1 MNQIIRGD
9 GSFRFVAF
17 IDHDDLVVED
27 VVCSW
32 FGGRDD
38 PGDDGET
45 ASGVNTRDNPDIRGA
60 ALPMDGFHHPA
71 TDGSPIPKLPWKTS
85 ITVTN
90 RQDRN
95 GTTKSFPLIDLGP
108 SKNAASHAAIDLTPP
123 AFESLGGDLRAG
135 LLRVSFRIVD
145 GAQFVPGSAIPSV
158 SLRSSL
164 TSRIQLAGDLPTLM
178 DDGHG
183 SSNPNPKPPIKRFIQ
198 SPNHSSRNGAQIKN
212 IVLHCTES
220 SIAQGAINEF
230 LNPLGRRVSAHYIV
244 DRNGD
249 IYQMVDDADVAN
261 HCRGANQNSIGIEHV
276 GLENQAMA
284 GPQRDS
290 SVSLIKFLVNQYRID
305 AKNIFGHDFTPGY
318 SGGGTS
324 CTDHL
329 FGQGHSQDTVS
340 AWVSANNIR

>member
-9 GSFRFVAF
+9 GSFGFVAF

-32 FGGRDD
+32 FGGRHD
-38 PGDDGET
+38 PGDNGET
-45 ASGVNTRDNPDIRGA
+45 ASGINTRDNPDIRGA

-71 TDGSPIPKLPWKTS
+71 TNGSPIPKIPWKTL

-95 GTTKSFPLIDLGP
+95 GATKSFPLIDLGP

-123 AFESLGGDLRAG
+123 AFESLGGDLQAG
-135 LLRVSFRIVD
+135 LLRVNYRIVN

-158 SLRSSL
+158 SLRSS
-164 TSRIQLAGDLPTLM
+164 TIPRMQLAESALTWR

-183 SSNPNPKPPIKRFIQ
+183 SSNPNPKPPIKQFIE
-198 SPNHSSRNGAQIKN
+198 SPNHSSRNGVKIKN
-212 IVLHCTES
+212 IVLHCTEGS
-220 SIAQGAINEF
+220 TAQGAINEF
-230 LNPLGRRVSAHYIV
+230 LNPSGRRVSAHYIV

-261 HCRGANQNSIGIEHV
+261 HCKGANQNSIGIEHV
-276 GLENQAMA
+276 ALESQAMA
-284 GPQRDS
+284 DPQRDS
-290 SVSLIKFLVNQYRID
+290 SVALIKFLMNRYSID
-305 AKNIFGHDFTPGY
+305 TKNIFGHDFTPGY
-318 SGGGTS
+318 NGGGTS
-324 CTDHL
+324 CPDHL
-329 FGQGHSQDTVS
+329 FGQAHTQDVVS
-340 AWVSANNIR
+340 AWLVANNIG